1 MMRLTF
7 DLRSALE
14 AYLEKRSE
22 MEIKADIWNAYI
34 IISNTL
40 GKLTW
45 SEICTGA

>member
-7 DLRSALE
+7 NLRSAVE

-22 MEIKADIWNAYI
+22 MEIKADIWNTYI

-40 GKLTW
+40 RKLTW
-45 SEICTGA
+45 PEISTGA